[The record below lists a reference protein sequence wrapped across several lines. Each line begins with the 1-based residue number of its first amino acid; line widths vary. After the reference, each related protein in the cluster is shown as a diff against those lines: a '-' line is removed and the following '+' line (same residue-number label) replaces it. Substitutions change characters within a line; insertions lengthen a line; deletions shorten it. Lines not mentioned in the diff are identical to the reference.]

1 MAYNGSGTFNLSDT
15 LTASTTATAS
25 EVNAILSDIASGLT
39 AALAKDG
46 QSSMTGQFKAASGT
60 VSAPGIAFSSDTN
73 SGFYLISGDTWG
85 LSLGGA
91 LIATFDT
98 GGINLASG
106 KTFEIN
112 SVDQNAFPSGTR
124 MLFQQTA
131 APTGWTKDATHNDKA
146 LRITSGTVSTGGTVA
161 FETAFA
167 SKSVAGTI
175 GGTALT
181 EAQLPAH
188 THTVDTKSTTY
199 TGGAS
204 TFEAING
211 SAGTP
216 TTETT
221 SSVGSGDTHT
231 HTFTGT
237 AIDLDV
243 QFVDVII
250 AEKD

>member
-1 MAYNGSGTFNLSDT
+1 MPYNGSGTFNLSDT
-15 LTASTTATAS
+15 ITASTTASSS
-25 EVNAILSDIASGLT
+25 EVNAIFQDLATGLT
-39 AALAKDG
+39 GAVAKDG
-46 QSSMTGQFKAASGT
+46 QSTMTGPFKSAAGSAA
-60 VSAPGIAFSSDTN
+60 APGITFSGDTD
-73 SGFYLISGDTWG
+73 SGFYRISADTIG
-85 LSLGGA
+85 LTIGGT
-91 LIATFDT
+91 LMATFDS
-98 GGINLASG
+98 GGVNLAAG
-106 KTFEIN
+106 KTFEIA

-146 LRITSGTVSTGGTVA
+146 LRITSGTVGTGGTVA

-167 SKSVAGTI
+167 SQSVAGTNA
-175 GGTALT
+175 GTALT
-181 EAQLPAH
+181 QAQLPAH

-199 TGGAS
+199 TGGAA
-204 TFEAING
+204 TFEALNG
-211 SAGTP
+211 STGSA

-243 QFVDVII
+243 AFVDVII